1 MSKYSHLNHII
12 LIFFC
17 SVTFFACSSSNNSV
31 YDERQGKGGVTLGGT
46 LEAPLRADLKE
57 LNPVSFVGAGQIEVG
72 IHLHEGLVRLHP
84 ETFEVIPGIAKGWSW
99 DSEQKKI
106 LFELKRNVQFHGSS
120 DFGNKSRSVTA
131 SHVIESFQRSALE
144 MDEQRFK
151 TLMGNRIIGAPA
163 FKEGSAQDIAGL
175 KMIDDYRISI
185 ELKEQDPSFLYLL
198 AQPEFAVVP
207 SKEFAE
213 KGIGVGPF
221 QLSEQGNEIVLTRN
235 KDYHSS
241 DEFGNRLPYLDTLVF
256 VKVAT
261 NEEMLNK
268 LFEGQIDIVSDLELS
283 PVRFILDRNIELF
296 SGENP
301 EFVMVRDSEVAN
313 YDVYTIYRSGI
324 SGLGSG
330 FMGYLDYT
338 RVEIEQ

>member
-1 MSKYSHLNHII
+1 
-12 LIFFC
+12 
-17 SVTFFACSSSNNSV
+17 VA
-31 YDERQGKGGVTLGGT
+31 LGAT
-46 LEAPLRADLKE
+46 LEVPLRTDLKG

-84 ETFEVIPGIAKGWSW
+84 ETFEVISGIAKDWSW
-99 DSEQKKI
+99 DSEQNKI
-106 LFELKRNVQFHGSS
+106 LFELKRNVQFHASS
-120 DFGNKSRSVTA
+120 DFGNQSRSVTA
-131 SHVIESFQRSALE
+131 SHVVESFKNAALA
-144 MDEQRFK
+144 MDQQRFGA
-151 TLMGNRIIGAPA
+151 LMGNRIVGASA
-163 FKEGSAQDIAGL
+163 FREGSAQDIAGL
-175 KMIDDYRISI
+175 KMIDDYRLSI
-185 ELKEQDPSFLYLL
+185 ELIEQDPSLLYLL
-198 AQPEFAVVP
+198 AQPEFGVVP

-221 QLSEQGNEIVLTRN
+221 QLSDQGNETVLTRN

-241 DEFGNRLPYLDTLVF
+241 DEFGNQLPYLDTLIF

-268 LFEGQIDIVSDLELS
+268 LLDGQIDIVSDLELS
-283 PVRFILDRNIELF
+283 PVRFILDRNMELF

-301 EFVMVRDSEVAN
+301 EFIMVRDSEVAS
-313 YDVYTIYRSGI
+313 YDIYTIYRSGI